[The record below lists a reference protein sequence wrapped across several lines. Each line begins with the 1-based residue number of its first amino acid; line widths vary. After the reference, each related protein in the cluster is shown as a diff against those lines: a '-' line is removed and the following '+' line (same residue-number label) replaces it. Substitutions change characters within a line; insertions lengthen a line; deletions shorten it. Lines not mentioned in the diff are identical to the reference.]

1 MDLIRLVNIS
11 LMSSAVGGFFHVL
24 VVYLYILC
32 GEISIQILS
41 LLFVEILFFLN
52 FFNGFFIFMLFS
64 ELQILNLQRI

>member
-11 LMSSAVGGFFHVL
+11 LMSSAVGDFFHVL

-41 LLFVEILFFLN
+41 LLFVEILFFLFLI
-52 FFNGFFIFMLFS
+52 FFMVSLFS
-64 ELQILNLQRI
+64 CCFQSYKF

>member
-32 GEISIQILS
+32 GEISIQILP
-41 LLFVEILFFLN
+41 LLFVEILFFY
-52 FFNGFFIFMLFS
+52 S
-64 ELQILNLQRI
+64 